1 MAEVIADE
9 NGYIMWF
16 PLVDKPS
23 VPYWASIMA
32 AAKFCEKVVVDEE
45 CSDNCIFVTKD
56 GRVLAVQM
64 LDPVDNAGAPIESVI
79 NFLRKHIPQ
88 QDIDELIESVIDV
101 KGQIGLID
109 DASIKEFM
117 EMMQMSGDE

>member
-9 NGYIMWF
+9 NGYIMWL

-32 AAKFCEKVVVDEE
+32 AAKFCEIVVFDEE
-45 CSDNCIFVTKD
+45 CSDNCIFTTND
-56 GRVLAVQM
+56 GRVLAVQT

-117 EMMQMSGDE
+117 EMMQMNGDE